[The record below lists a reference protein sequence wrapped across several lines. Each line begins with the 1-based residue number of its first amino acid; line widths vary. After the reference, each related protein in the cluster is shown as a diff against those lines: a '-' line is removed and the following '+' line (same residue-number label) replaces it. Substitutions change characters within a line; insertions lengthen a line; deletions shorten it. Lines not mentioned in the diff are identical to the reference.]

1 MEENTQLELG
11 FPSVCGKKVVADFEG
26 GVVTS
31 DAGLL
36 LLRETERKAGILRR
50 LVRCIQDNRDQ
61 RYVDH
66 RMRELLT
73 QRVLRRTCSGSFCTA
88 RRTC

>member
-36 LLRETERKAGILRR
+36 H
-50 LVRCIQDNRDQ
+50 NRDQ

-73 QRVLRRTCSGSFCTA
+73 QRVLRQTCSGSFYTA